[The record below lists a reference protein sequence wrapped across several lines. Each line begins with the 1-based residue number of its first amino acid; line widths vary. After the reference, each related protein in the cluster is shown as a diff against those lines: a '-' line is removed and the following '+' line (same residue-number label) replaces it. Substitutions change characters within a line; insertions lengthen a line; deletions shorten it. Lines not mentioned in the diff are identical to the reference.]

1 MKQLEFASHPGNLA
15 LVRNFVREFLDEAK
29 FSSLEA
35 DLVVLGVDEACTN
48 IIRHAYKH
56 ENTHLITL
64 TCEKSAK
71 RICLRLRDYGE
82 QCEPVEMQGRDLGS
96 VRPGGLGLFLMRRAF
111 DEINFKMMKE
121 GTELVLIKNTDE
133 SSSQS

>member
-15 LVRNFVREFLDEAK
+15 LVRRFVREFLDESK
-29 FSSLEA
+29 FSSLDA

-48 IIRHAYKH
+48 IIRYAYKH

-64 TCEKSAK
+64 TCEQAK
-71 RICLRLRDYGE
+71 EGICIRLRDYGE
-82 QCEPVEMQGRDLGS
+82 KRQPEEMQGRDLES

-111 DEINFKMMKE
+111 DEVNYRLEKD
-121 GTELVLIKNTDE
+121 GTELVLIKHPAGGE
-133 SSSQS
+133 A